1 MQVYVYLV
9 LISQLQARPGIV
21 GNSTSAVDAQQIF
34 KTMFNALIN
43 KDFSIGVD
51 VDRC

>member
-1 MQVYVYLV
+1 MQVYGYLA

-21 GNSTSAVDAQQIF
+21 GNSTSAVDSEQVF

-43 KDFSIGVD
+43 KDFSISVD
-51 VDRC
+51 IDRC